1 MSERFVFGVPL
12 IARGSCRDWGLVDRL
27 LALTLRSVLAQRDA
41 DWCLVLAG
49 HDQPACWDA
58 VASDPRCVWLQ
69 ADWPA
74 DAPDRA
80 NNDGGRKKWLV
91 KQWMAEAGGGL
102 LMFLDADDWVDRD
115 LVGVARASIG
125 ADHVGGLVAHGLAVD
140 VASGR
145 AAPFPID
152 GFAFHELCGSS
163 TVARVDPAGA
173 REVDRDPHAV
183 LGSHG
188 DWAKAEWPLATL
200 DVQGAFLVGTGQ
212 SHSEDAGP
220 YTEWRR
226 AFVDTVRRTGMPLD
240 PATAERFGVPA
251 DAPALIRQAAA
262 SAGIAPD
269 SEFGPAPV
277 SVT

>member
-12 IARGSCRDWGLVDRL
+12 IARRSCRDWALVDRL
-27 LALTLRSVLAQRDA
+27 LALTLRSVLAQRDG
-41 DWCLVLAG
+41 DWTLVLAG
-49 HDQPACWDA
+49 HDRPPCWGA
-58 VASDPRCVWLQ
+58 VADDPRCVWLQ

-91 KQWMAEAGGGL
+91 KRWMAKAGGGL

-115 LVGVARASIG
+115 LVRAARAAIG
-125 ADHVGGLVAHGLAVD
+125 RGVVGGLVTHGVAVD
-140 VASGR
+140 AGTGR

-163 TVARVDPAGA
+163 TVGRIDPAGA
-173 REVDRDPHAV
+173 REVDRDPHTV

-188 DWAKAEWPLATL
+188 DWARSGWPLAML
-200 DVQGAFLVGTGQ
+200 DVQGAYLVGTGQ
-212 SHSEDAGP
+212 SHSEAAGP

-226 AFVDTVRRTGMPLD
+226 GFAETVRRTGAPLD
-240 PATAERFGVPA
+240 AATAERFGVSA
-251 DAPALIRQAAA
+251 DAPALIHQAAS

-277 SVT
+277 SMT